1 MKRKS
6 RGDESEDSREESSGG
21 SERASPPHAGDVC
34 SDGDDEEEADPQ
46 VARDSG
52 RGSDGDD
59 SLNDLAGEDES
70 LKEAES
76 VAKRNKQLRESK
88 RAKNGRL
95 LRYLPEDFPRW
106 CRRYICTHGLR
117 ARRRGTGKQKQNKLR
132 GMGCPFR
139 FTAESVYYKQKI
151 ANGFLP
157 LIPATAS
164 PPLPLIGL
172 SLPVTPLLAAPLVAP
187 PRRSVD
193 ACDHTMAT
201 TPARRA
207 QGRTFSRGFGSNTVS
222 VGGCDSGRQEQTFN
236 ASGGTFTITCPAFTG
251 TFASWADLEAALE
264 RYQEETH
271 QIYKLRTSTSV
282 CAQNRD
288 RTKRAPSSGIM
299 PVLFDEDPEFY
310 SKLFICTHGWDFNPR
325 GDGTRTNHTCRSLG
339 CKARLRTLLSRAED
353 GSYSVCATKHHSV
366 HNHNISP
373 EEYDTY
379 AKNRKIDSPGIKMAA

>member
-1 MKRKS
+1 
-6 RGDESEDSREESSGG
+6 
-21 SERASPPHAGDVC
+21 
-34 SDGDDEEEADPQ
+34 
-46 VARDSG
+46 
-52 RGSDGDD
+52 
-59 SLNDLAGEDES
+59 
-70 LKEAES
+70 
-76 VAKRNKQLRESK
+76 
-88 RAKNGRL
+88 
-95 LRYLPEDFPRW
+95 
-106 CRRYICTHGLR
+106 
-117 ARRRGTGKQKQNKLR
+117 
-132 GMGCPFR
+132 
-139 FTAESVYYKQKI
+139 
-151 ANGFLP
+151 
-157 LIPATAS
+157 
-164 PPLPLIGL
+164 
-172 SLPVTPLLAAPLVAP
+172 
-187 PRRSVD
+187 
-193 ACDHTMAT
+193 MAT